1 MTERTR
7 TAGSRNEKTRGG
19 RRFRGAP
26 AAALALAAAI
36 AAPAWPQLDIDTW
49 AETAGRD
56 IVWHQTQ
63 LSDTVYL
70 LLPEPGLAGNLAVS
84 AGEDGILLVDDAMI
98 PVVPKIRAA
107 VEKIQKGRIDFVVN
121 THYHFDH
128 AGGNA
133 AFGAE
138 SAIVAHANV
147 RKRLLENRHAGA
159 NFSATPF
166 PSEALPIVTFNES
179 VTLHW
184 NGEAIDVIHF
194 GSPAHTD
201 GDAAIFFRDSNVVH
215 AGDQFPN
222 LGGYP
227 YIDRDVGGSA
237 LGLRDNIARL
247 LEIVDDETKIIPGHG
262 PLATKADLQRYHELL
277 EETIAHIEN
286 EKNAGKSLDEVR
298 EAGLPEEF
306 APYGNGPLTP
316 EALWIQYVWA
326 SLED

>member
-1 MTERTR
+1 MIEDRSKNRTR
-7 TAGSRNEKTRGG
+7 LAGLCLAIAAQSLAVA
-19 RRFRGAP
+19 AP
-26 AAALALAAAI
+26 AAA
-36 AAPAWPQLDIDTW
+36 QLDIDAW
-49 AETAGRD
+49 AKQAGEQ

-84 AGEDGILLVDDAMI
+84 AGEDGILIVDDAMM
-98 PVVPKIRAA
+98 PVVPKIKAA
-107 VEKIQKGRIDFVVN
+107 VAKIQEGRIDFVVN
-121 THYHFDH
+121 SHYHFDH

-133 AFGAE
+133 GFGAD

-194 GSPAHTD
+194 GNPAHTD

-237 LGLRDNIARL
+237 LGLRDNMAKL
-247 LEIVDDETKIIPGHG
+247 LEIVDDETQIIPGHG
-262 PLATKADLQRYHELL
+262 PLATKADLQRYHDYVA
-277 EETIAHIEN
+277 ETIDHID
-286 EKNAGKSLDEVR
+286 KQKSAGKSLEDVQKD
-298 EAGLPEEF
+298 GLPEKF
-306 APYGNGPLTP
+306 APYGNGPLSP
-316 EALWIQYVWA
+316 EPVWIGYVWA
-326 SLED
+326 SLDD